1 MAAITAPSRS
11 GKTVAQ
17 LLDADG
23 VGALGVATDAP
34 LESLLGN
41 QDLRRLGALPAV
53 DAQGRLRGVI
63 TAEQVGRALRDAL
76 GST

>member
-1 MAAITAPSRS
+1 VPEPNRAA
-11 GKTVAQ
+11 KTVAQ
-17 LLDADG
+17 LVDGEG
-23 VGALGVATDAP
+23 VGTLQVAADAP

-53 DAQGRLRGVI
+53 DAQGRLLGVI

-76 GST
+76 GAP